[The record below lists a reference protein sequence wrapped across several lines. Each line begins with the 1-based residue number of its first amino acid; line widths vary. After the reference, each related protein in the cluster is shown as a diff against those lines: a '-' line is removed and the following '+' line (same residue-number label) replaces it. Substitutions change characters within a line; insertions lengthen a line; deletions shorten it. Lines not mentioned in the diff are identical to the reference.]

1 MLNGE
6 KILSRLSVP
15 GVTLLVL
22 GAVLGFQAEKLCR
35 LVLKEKADKVALPM
49 RLLGLLMAL
58 LGALILLDVFPNF

>member
-35 LVLKEKADKVALPM
+35 LVLKEKADKSK
-49 RLLGLLMAL
+49 
-58 LGALILLDVFPNF
+58 